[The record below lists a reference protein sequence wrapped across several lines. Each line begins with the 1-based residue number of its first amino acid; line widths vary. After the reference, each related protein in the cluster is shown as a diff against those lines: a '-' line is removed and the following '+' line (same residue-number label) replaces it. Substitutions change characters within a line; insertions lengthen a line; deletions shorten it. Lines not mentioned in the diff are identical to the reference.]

1 MIGQVVFQRSAKEH
15 RKGLGAFANAVHVGS
30 QMIGYIDEQVFRE
43 AVAEGA
49 SLGHVAQ
56 GFLAVSFANGE
67 CPEIID
73 KIRMRERE
81 SRRLIPDRTV
91 RTITVMRKFWQRFDS
106 DGKSDDA

>member
-81 SRRLIPDRTV
+81 SAVNPGSHCENNHRNEKVLAKI
-91 RTITVMRKFWQRFDS
+91 
-106 DGKSDDA
+106 